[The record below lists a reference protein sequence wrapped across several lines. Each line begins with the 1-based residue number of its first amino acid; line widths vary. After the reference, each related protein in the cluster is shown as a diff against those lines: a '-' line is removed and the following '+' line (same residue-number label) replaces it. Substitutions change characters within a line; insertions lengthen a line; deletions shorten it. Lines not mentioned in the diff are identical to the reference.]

1 MILRLDWRLRLI
13 IALVAVALVTW
24 AGYSAYFALRQVRH
38 LQLARE
44 ELRNG
49 EPAQAAFFAQLV
61 LQRNPRNPEAMK
73 ILGDLARRNGRP
85 WEAIHWLGRRAE
97 ISPRDGDALL
107 DFAQLLLQTNQT
119 DAFRR
124 VLEMAETLPDIGP
137 HQGRLVSLK
146 AQQALLSH
154 DRAGAV
160 KIYREWLDRSTA
172 EDPIH
177 CSLANVLAISTDPV
191 ESSEGRA
198 MLLRF
203 WEERRFPL
211 ETSRSLVA
219 LALKD
224 QTTAQAGPW
233 IECLQNDPSATLAD
247 HQLAGAALL
256 QAGVEWSP
264 DWLEKLATYCR
275 SDLQIYQTLVWFRR
289 VRRPHDALAW
299 LQRLPP
305 PAQRSPL
312 VLLGR
317 TEILAET
324 GPWDRVTEILA
335 GEDWGPMEHFRQ
347 SFLYQARTSIGTA
360 NRSETF
366 ALVGKNISRSL
377 SRRPGDY
384 FRLVDL
390 MGHWGWSAD
399 KKEQILVEFSAA
411 LPDDPAVLLFLIR
424 EAETR
429 RDTPALY
436 SFGRRLLVLRPDH
449 PAAKNNVALY
459 GLLLGRDWEDCL
471 RMTRELHER
480 HPEIPGICL
489 TRAFALLLEN
499 RTQDA
504 LNLVRSLAEK
514 DLESPQAAMYAGL
527 IFQAAG
533 NGSEARKAWSR
544 VRNPSKL
551 LPEERAWMGLPN
563 SVQPASPA
571 LAPTLPT
578 SINID

>member
-1 MILRLDWRLRLI
+1 MIRRLDWRVRLVLI
-13 IALVAVALVTW
+13 TVVLALAAW
-24 AGYSAYFALRQVRH
+24 AGLWGYFALRQARH
-38 LQLARE
+38 LHLARSE
-44 ELRNG
+44 IEKGDLG
-49 EPAQAAFFAQLV
+49 QAAFFARLV
-61 LQRNPRNPEAMK
+61 LQSNPRHPGAMAL
-73 ILGDLARRNGRP
+73 LGDVAQRNERP
-85 WEAIHWLGRRAE
+85 WEAVHWFGRRAE
-97 ISPRDGDALL
+97 ASPRDPEALL
-107 DFAQLLLQTNQT
+107 DFAHLLLQINQT
-119 DAFRR
+119 DAVEN
-124 VLEMAETLPDIGP
+124 VLKMAADLPASKL
-137 HQGRLVSLK
+137 HQGRAVALRAKLSLTRN
-146 AQQALLSH
+146 

-172 EDPIH
+172 DDPIH
-177 CSLANVLAISTDPV
+177 CSLANVLAISADPV

-211 ETSRSLVA
+211 ETSRSLVT

-264 DWLEKLATYCR
+264 VWLEKLATYCR
-275 SDLQIYQTLVWFRR
+275 NDLQIYQTLVWFRR
-289 VRRPHDALAW
+289 VRRPLDALAW
-299 LQRLPP
+299 LKRLPDV
-305 PAQRSPL
+305 AQRSPL

-317 TEILAET
+317 TEILAEI
-324 GPWDRVTEILA
+324 GPWERVTEVLA

-347 SFLYQARTSIGTA
+347 SFLFQARSSIGTG
-360 NRSETF
+360 NRAETF
-366 ALVGKNISRSL
+366 ALVGKNVSRSL
-377 SRRPGDY
+377 ARRPGDY
-384 FRLVDL
+384 YRLVDL

-399 KKEQILVEFSAA
+399 KKQQILADFSEA
-411 LPDDPAVLLFLIR
+411 LPEDAAVLLFLIR
-424 EAETR
+424 EAERR

-436 SFGRRLLVLRPDH
+436 SFGRLLLRLRPDH

-480 HPEIPGICL
+480 HPEVPGICL

-499 RTQDA
+499 RAQDA
-504 LNLVRSLAEK
+504 LTLLRSLPEK
-514 DLESPQAAMYAGL
+514 ELESPQAAMYAGL

-533 NGSEARKAWSR
+533 YDSEAKKAWGR
-544 VRNPSKL
+544 VRNPSQL

-563 SVQPASPA
+563 PVPA

-578 SINID
+578 SINPD